1 MNITIREYTEADTEA
16 LREIWNQVVDDG
28 IAFPQ
33 EDRLTEKTAR
43 EFFSEQT
50 FTGVAEDTDSG
61 KTVGLYILHPN
72 NVGRCGHICN
82 ASFAVERS
90 VRGEHIGE
98 KLVRHCLDTAKKKGF
113 GIMQFNAVVAS
124 NTHALHLYERLGFK
138 KLGTIP
144 GGFRMS
150 DGHYE
155 DIIPHYYVL

>member
-1 MNITIREYTEADTEA
+1 MNIIIREYTEADTEA
-16 LREIWNQVVDDG
+16 IREIWNQVVDG
-28 IAFPQ
+28 GVAFPQ
-33 EDRLTEKTAR
+33 EERLTEKSAK
-43 EFFSEQT
+43 EFFSEQIY
-50 FTGVAEDTDSG
+50 TGVAEDGDSG
-61 KTVGLYILHPN
+61 KAVGLYILHPN

-98 KLVRHCLDTAKKKGF
+98 KLVLHCLDTAKKKGF
-113 GIMQFNAVVAS
+113 GIMQFNAVVAT

>member
-1 MNITIREYTEADTEA
+1 MNIIIREYTEADTEA
-16 LREIWNQVVDDG
+16 IGEIWNQVVDEG
-28 IAFPQ
+28 VAFPQ
-33 EDRLTEKTAR
+33 EERLTEKTAR

-50 FTGVAEDTDSG
+50 YTGVAEDGDSG

-98 KLVRHCLDTAKKKGF
+98 KLVLHCLDTAKKKGF
-113 GIMQFNAVVAS
+113 GIMQFNAVVAT

-138 KLGTIP
+138 NLGTIP

>member
-1 MNITIREYTEADTEA
+1 MYIIIREYTEADTESIG
-16 LREIWNQVVDDG
+16 EIWNQVVDEG
-28 IAFPQ
+28 VAFPQ
-33 EDRLTEKTAR
+33 EERLTDKTAR

-50 FTGVAEDTDSG
+50 YTGVAEDSDSG
-61 KTVGLYILHPN
+61 KAVGLYILHPN

-98 KLVRHCLDTAKKKGF
+98 KLVLHCLDTAKKKGF
-113 GIMQFNAVVAS
+113 GIMQFNAVVAT

-138 KLGTIP
+138 KLGIIP

>member
-1 MNITIREYTEADTEA
+1 MNIIIREYTETDTEA
-16 LREIWNQVVDDG
+16 ISEIWNQVVDEG
-28 IAFPQ
+28 VAFPQ
-33 EDRLTEKTAR
+33 EERLTEKTAK

-50 FTGVAEDTDSG
+50 YTGVAEDGDSG
-61 KTVGLYILHPN
+61 KAVGLYILHPN

-98 KLVRHCLDTAKKKGF
+98 KLVLHCLDTAKKKGF
-113 GIMQFNAVVAS
+113 GIMQFNAVVAT

-144 GGFRMS
+144 GGFRVS